1 MRYHSGVFIQQVFM
15 ARILQM
21 YEVTFSNSR
30 RRTFYASSYGEAK
43 KEACS
48 LALWMN
54 EAGLAAGVVVSSVDP
69 VP

>member
-1 MRYHSGVFIQQVFM
+1 
-15 ARILQM
+15 M